1 MHGGSEMSEDRS
13 SAIEKAMTLG
23 YGYAEKHRDDR
34 LSLGRIARARSASEV
49 TANVDPAE
57 IAADGIIDPVA
68 FWSGFAH
75 GVGWY
80 LLEQAHVLR
89 DEQTAKR

>member
-1 MHGGSEMSEDRS
+1 MSEVRS
-13 SAIEKAMTLG
+13 SSMEEAITLG
-23 YGYAEKHRDDR
+23 YGYAEKHRHDR

-57 IAADGIIDPVA
+57 IATDGIANPVA

-80 LLEQAHVLR
+80 LLEKAHVQQAPTR
-89 DEQTAKR
+89 

>member
-1 MHGGSEMSEDRS
+1 MSEHRS

-57 IAADGIIDPVA
+57 IAADGIIDPDA

-80 LLEQAHVLR
+80 LLEKAHVQQAPTR
-89 DEQTAKR
+89 